1 MAVPT
6 AYGNSWARGWI
17 QAIAAAMPDLLTQCT
32 RPGTE
37 PTPWLWPEPLQ
48 SDSYLTTPQQ
58 ELPVIKFYLSAHYI
72 LGTDEETGNIHS
84 KQNWW
89 MFPPP
94 WSWHSSEVRQV
105 IIRNKLVN
113 CIGYWKVISEKTIEY
128 GWWFVTLNRAVRINL
143 IEKQCLS
150 KDGEWGGEGMSHVNI
165 WESSRE
171 RE

>member
-1 MAVPT
+1 MSYPCNRKDFLEGGFFIFLPHLMSSSFVHSFIYQMLFFMAVPT

-58 ELPVIKFYLSAHYI
+58 ELPVIKFYLSAYYI
-72 LGTDEETGNIHS
+72 LGTDEETGSIHS

-94 WSWHSSEVRQV
+94 WSWHSSEVRPV
-105 IIRNKLVN
+105 II
-113 CIGYWKVISEKTIEY
+113 
-128 GWWFVTLNRAVRINL
+128 
-143 IEKQCLS
+143 S
-150 KDGEWGGEGMSHVNI
+150 K
-165 WESSRE
+165 
-171 RE
+171 